1 MKDLMVGS
9 VTKVEE
15 LRNLWNLVRLDLYY
29 KDGPRER
36 VIMVQISDVA
46 GDELQIISSA
56 WTAL

>member
-15 LRNLWNLVRLDLYY
+15 LRKHGKLVRLDLYY

-56 WTAL
+56 